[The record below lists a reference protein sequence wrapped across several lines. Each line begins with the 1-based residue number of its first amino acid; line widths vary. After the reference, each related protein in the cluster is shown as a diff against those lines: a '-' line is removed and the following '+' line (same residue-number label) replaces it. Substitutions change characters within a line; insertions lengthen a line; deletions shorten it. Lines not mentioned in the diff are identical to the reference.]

1 MRMRNSRLRPS
12 LAVSVT
18 CMEIVLSFSGFYP
31 RRNRRVPLGMSRL
44 FQHRIGPLL
53 ERWHEH
59 GQLVAGRAMR
69 ALLWRKTVA
78 EIERVRLRRLV
89 NLLV

>member
-1 MRMRNSRLRPS
+1 
-12 LAVSVT
+12 
-18 CMEIVLSFSGFYP
+18 
-31 RRNRRVPLGMSRL
+31 MSRL

-69 ALLWRKTVA
+69 GLLWRKTVA